1 MRGQAGLLLP
11 GLMLLG
17 LGACASP
24 GPGARAGWWQDIAL
38 EGQGKLGGCVV
49 ADIDPLLPGNEIV
62 AVGEDGGI
70 HLLWLWEGAWQH
82 RRPYTLE
89 GEAIQCVA
97 GDLIAGQ
104 GGEEL
109 LALGVATGL
118 EDGGGRGRVTAMGL
132 TADRERWLKTYI
144 EGESLI
150 HAGVFADLDPDA
162 PGIELAYGGL
172 FGEARLVGRGRPAA
186 LGDLPGNAKGA
197 AAGVGGVVFACD
209 DGSLVRFRRGA
220 GFWEADR
227 LASAPEALARVAAT
241 ADRALFCGND
251 GVLRLWQG
259 GEVRELFTSSDRL
272 RGAVIADLDPLRPGL
287 EYATAGYDGRVVVA
301 WEEEDGPAFEVVI
314 EDGERLHH
322 LAVGELPGL
331 GPCLVACG
339 YGGRILVV
347 GHGANAR

>member
-1 MRGQAGLLLP
+1 MRGLAGLVPLTLC
-11 GLMLLG
+11 LG
-17 LGACASP
+17 LGACAST
-24 GPGARAGWWQDIAL
+24 GPGAWDGWWQETIL

-70 HLLWLWEGAWQH
+70 HLLWLWNGVWHH

-109 LALGVATGL
+109 IALGVATGV
-118 EDGGGRGRVTAMGL
+118 EDGGGRGRATAMGL

-144 EGESLI
+144 ESEALI
-150 HAGVFADLDPDA
+150 HAGVLADLDPDA
-162 PGIELAYGGL
+162 PGPELAYGGL
-172 FGEARLVGRGRPAA
+172 FGEARLVGRGRPAV

-209 DGSLVRFRRGA
+209 DGSLVRFRRGS
-220 GFWEADR
+220 GRWDQDL
-227 LASAPEALARVAAT
+227 LARAPDALARVAAT
-241 ADRALFCGND
+241 GDRVLFCGND
-251 GVLRLWQG
+251 GVLRLWRG
-259 GEVRELFTSSDRL
+259 GEVRELFVGTARL
-272 RGAVIADLDPLRPGL
+272 RGAVIADLDPLSPGI
-287 EYATAGYDGRVVVA
+287 EYATAGYDGGVVVVREA
-301 WEEEDGPAFEVVI
+301 EGRPAFEVVGR
-314 EDGERLHH
+314 DGDRLHH
-322 LAVGELPGL
+322 LAAGELPGL
-331 GPCLVACG
+331 GMCLVACG
-339 YGGRILVV
+339 YGGRVLVI